1 MSIIYTIQRI
11 LCTRDEWAL
20 CRVEYQGEDFVIGGT
35 WPGKLVPGQRFRGTC
50 RTTARGRNLDH
61 ITHVNVDENQFRSI
75 LHDNDMQR
83 KQVDALM
90 KPGMKRLKR
99 ALGSGDARAL
109 KRWKGVGKSTA
120 NKAIEC
126 YKLFQESFRFREP
139 WFERYPTLEEHH
151 KPAFDQLMRTEEIDH
166 WSEPYAVLLKNHKF
180 WGLTEF
186 NDSTALNDLTA
197 LIQFATIIANDIGI
211 DASNEFYQRFERSLA
226 CLRQIASTGS
236 TWVPSVSSNS
246 LGPDM
251 EDPYV
256 LDENQRCTV
265 RRYQRAEEHIAK
277 VLSRLTRVQNRLIHL
292 REYVP
297 NALDPDLDDT
307 QREAVHMA
315 LTQPVSILCGGAGVG
330 KSRTLTAI
338 VDQLGSSVLVCAP
351 TGKAAARL
359 RELGINASTLHSAMF
374 TQRPDRRCFCHLVL
388 DEQSMQDVDV
398 LSSLFHRCPILDS
411 ILFVGDPFQ
420 LPSVGPGAL
429 LRDLIRCKRIP
440 VTRLTT
446 IYRSEAASIVQNANL
461 IRRGNTQLIEDNCF
475 RVLPLSH
482 NILIQQFIRMWNP
495 SNPPVIL
502 AALNKTVA
510 ILNTRIHNH
519 MQRTGKYVEV
529 NFYGY
534 AAPWPIYIGDRMM
547 NIKNMLVAQSHTH
560 EDDRNDDQ
568 IYVANGE
575 IGIVTKI
582 DTDTVTMEFAEGT
595 IVIHNPKIQLRPCYA
610 VTVHKS
616 QGSEYDH
623 VICVVEPSRLMH
635 RRLLYTAITRAKK
648 TCTIYEQPGA
658 LKNAIRKRAEERHTK
673 LVEYINTC
681 YSQTTTSPPPSSPPP
696 APSIDASP
704 TPEIESNNT
713 KKRSLPP
720 LGPSTVKRRSC

>member
-1 MSIIYTIQRI
+1 MSTIYTIQRI
-11 LCTRDEWAL
+11 VYTRDEWSL

-126 YKLFQESFRFREP
+126 YKLFQESFRFREA
-139 WFERYPTLEEHH
+139 WFERYPSLEEHH
-151 KPAFDQLMRTEEIDH
+151 KPVFDELMRTEEIEH

-180 WGLTEF
+180 WGRSDEE
-186 NDSTALNDLTA
+186 NNLNE

-211 DASNEFYQRFERSLA
+211 NASNEFYQRFERSLA
-226 CLRQIASTGS
+226 CLRQIVSTGS
-236 TWVPSVSSNS
+236 TWVASVSNNS
-246 LGPDM
+246 LGTDM

-265 RRYQRAEEHIAK
+265 RRYQRAEEHIAQF
-277 VLSRLTRVQNRLIHL
+277 LSRLTHV

-297 NALDPDLDDT
+297 TALDPDLDDT

-330 KSRTLTAI
+330 KSRTLAAI
-338 VDQLGSSVLVCAP
+338 VDQLGPNVLVCAP

-359 RELGINASTLHSAMF
+359 RELGIDAFTLHSAIYKKGEF
-374 TQRPDRRCFCHLVL
+374 TFTHLVL

-398 LSSLFHRCPILDS
+398 LSSLLWKYHTIES

-429 LRDLIRCKRIP
+429 LRDLIQCKRIP

-461 IRRGNTQLIEDNCF
+461 IRRGNTQLTEDNCF

-482 NILIQQFIRMWNP
+482 NTLIQQFIRMWNP

-502 AALNKTVA
+502 AALNKTVS
-510 ILNTRIHNH
+510 ILNTRIHSH
-519 MQRTGKYVEV
+519 MQRTGKHIEV

-547 NIKNMLVAQSHTH
+547 NIKNKLQDGT
-560 EDDRNDDQ
+560 
-568 IYVANGE
+568 YVANGE
-575 IGIVTKI
+575 VGIVVDI
-582 DTDTVTMEFAEGT
+582 DDGTITMEFAEGT
-595 IVIHNPKIQLRPCYA
+595 IIIGDPKKELRPCYA

-648 TCTIYEQPGA
+648 TCTIYEQPRA
-658 LKNAIRKRAEERHTK
+658 LKIAIRKRAEERHTK
-673 LVEYINTC
+673 LVEYVNTC

-704 TPEIESNNT
+704 APEIESNNT

-720 LGPSTVKRRSC
+720 LGPSTAKRRSC